1 MQQLRYTD
9 EADRAYGA
17 TGMAIGL
24 MIYDG
29 DDLLYSIDLDAA
41 DTETGMMELS
51 PDFYFAGN
59 PGVSAKTAWSQMLK
73 NFNIGVS
80 MLLANVLCRHLVHQR
95 EALPGEL
102 ADRLRELAREE
113 GQGSCSLEA
122 DEADR
127 LFDKSY
133 NYLTRV
139 FSHRGV
145 QAVAHDFAAALT
157 TRRRLSRLDALE
169 LLEALRML

>member
-1 MQQLRYTD
+1 MEKFRYTD

-17 TGMAIGL
+17 AGMAIGL

-29 DDLLYSIDLDAA
+29 DDLLYSINLDA
-41 DTETGMMELS
+41 DDPGMLMELS

-59 PGVSAKTAWSQMLK
+59 PGVSAKTAWSQIVK

-80 MLLANVLCRHLVHQR
+80 MLIANVMCRHMVHSGHVVPDDV
-95 EALPGEL
+95 A
-102 ADRLRELAREE
+102 RELKSAAHED
-113 GQGSCSLEA
+113 GAGACALEP
-122 DEADR
+122 DEVDR

-133 NYLTRV
+133 SYLGRV

-145 QAVAHDFAAALT
+145 QAVAHDFASALT
-157 TRRRLSRLDALE
+157 TRRTLSRMDALE
-169 LLEALRML
+169 LLQALRML